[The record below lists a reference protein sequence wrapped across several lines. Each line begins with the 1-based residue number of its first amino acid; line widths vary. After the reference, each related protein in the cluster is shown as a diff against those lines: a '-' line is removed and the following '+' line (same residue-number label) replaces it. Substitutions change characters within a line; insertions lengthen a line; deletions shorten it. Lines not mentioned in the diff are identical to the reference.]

1 MRRKFANPRFLFLI
15 QMHAQYS
22 RGQSKYLIDKNGN
35 PLQINQLTGNIAACR
50 VNGKIGYP
58 NIKHLKIMILAAIK
72 GLEDH
77 KQGNIK
83 NITIYIED
91 RYLYIKNQ
99 LTDNLDYVKKR
110 IEKSKKREGNG
121 ISVPMIIDICRILY
135 PTDEQIVYVDENE
148 GCFVVRLPIVE
159 REDNL

>member
-1 MRRKFANPRFLFLI
+1 
-15 QMHAQYS
+15 
-22 RGQSKYLIDKNGN
+22 
-35 PLQINQLTGNIAACR
+35 
-50 VNGKIGYP
+50 
-58 NIKHLKIMILAAIK
+58 MILAAIK